1 MYIFKDHFGHEIKL
15 EPNTWKE
22 IQDKHQELIEKID
35 RVKETLLNPHSVIRS
50 TKMPN
55 VSLFYRYY
63 KFGPPDEKYLCIV
76 VKAVYPENIISTAY
90 MTDKIKRGELIWKK

>member
-1 MYIFKDHFGHEIKL
+1 MYIFKDCFGNEVKL

-22 IQDKHQELIEKID
+22 IQDKHQELIGKID
-35 RVKETLLNPHSVIRS
+35 RVKETLLNSYKVVRS

-76 VKAVYPENIISTAY
+76 VKLVYSENIISTAY
-90 MTDKIKRGELIWKK
+90 FTDKIKRGELIWEK